1 MPKFLLPVAA
11 LALLAGAPVAAQDMD
26 APVTGPATGP
36 VAGTVTVEV
45 AADDATPAAVRQIF
59 LDAVEQ
65 ALIDARFTALPA
77 RARGRYVAR
86 IHLDRAV
93 RGEVAAN
100 GRESGPWGAAGNW
113 GGAVGVTLPSGKRQ
127 LHGLIVT
134 TLTVELVAR
143 AGGTPVWRG
152 SALTAQP
159 EGTPADTPKA
169 LAAKLAPAL
178 IRAFPQPLAQPLSIP

>member
-36 VAGTVTVEV
+36 VAGTVTVE
-45 AADDATPAAVRQIF
+45 AAAGDATPAAVRQIF

-100 GRESGPWGAAGNW
+100 GRDSGPWGAVGNW
-113 GGAVGVTLPSGKRQ
+113 GAAVGVTLPSDKRQ
-127 LHGLIVT
+127 LRGLVVT
-134 TLTVELVAR
+134 TLRIDLVAR
-143 AGGTPVWRG
+143 ADDRLVWRG
-152 SALTAQP
+152 SALTAQAA
-159 EGTPADTPKA
+159 GTRDDAPATLARK
-169 LAAKLAPAL
+169 LAAAA
-178 IRAFPQPLAQPLSIP
+178 IRAFPQTLAEPVSVP